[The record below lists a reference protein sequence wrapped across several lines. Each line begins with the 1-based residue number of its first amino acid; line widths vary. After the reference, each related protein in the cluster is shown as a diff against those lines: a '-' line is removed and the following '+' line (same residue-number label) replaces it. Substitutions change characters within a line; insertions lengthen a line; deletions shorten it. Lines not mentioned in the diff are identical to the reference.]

1 MSADSATVSCIRC
14 DTDLE
19 VSSQLIDRE
28 YIALTYKHET
38 KALPLCR
45 SCLEDVDDRQLWW

>member
-28 YIALTYKHET
+28 YIALAYKHET

-45 SCLEDVDDRQLWW
+45 SCLEDVDDRQLW